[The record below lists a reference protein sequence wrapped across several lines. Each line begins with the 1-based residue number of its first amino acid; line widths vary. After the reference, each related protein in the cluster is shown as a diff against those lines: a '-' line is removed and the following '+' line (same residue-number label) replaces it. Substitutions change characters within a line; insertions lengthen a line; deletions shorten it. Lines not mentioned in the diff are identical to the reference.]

1 MQLSEDFDALRLHL
15 VTAVPQFWADRG
27 HYSYLE
33 SPRPED
39 ALLFFLPEES
49 DCAFTL
55 RLDSGAVFHPRQG
68 DIFYT
73 PRGSRFA
80 LQVDNPVHPNVNLPH
95 GPRIVT
101 NLCVKFLALDEAGQP
116 ARLGEFSP
124 IVPPGCA
131 GRAMRAAPPPAR
143 QPVLGR
149 SRLPAAFAGQAV

>member
-1 MQLSEDFDALRLHL
+1 M
-15 VTAVPQFWADRG
+15 
-27 HYSYLE
+27 
-33 SPRPED
+33 
-39 ALLFFLPEES
+39 
-49 DCAFTL
+49 L
-55 RLDSGAVFHPRQG
+55 RLDGGAVFHPRQG

-124 IVPPGCA
+124 IVPPAALA
-131 GRAMRAAPPPAR
+131 GQCELLIAAR